1 MKLKLDDSG
10 QVVVADGKPLYVY
23 DDGKELPFDAHA
35 ATVTIARLNTEAKT
49 HREAKE
55 AAEGR
60 LAAFADIG
68 DPDHA
73 RQALATL
80 KNLDDKKLVDAG
92 EVDKMKSEAV
102 SAALKG
108 FETEKYKPVLK
119 KVETLE
125 QQIRDEKIG
134 NAFARSKYIADKL
147 SLPSDIVQARFGSQ
161 LKIEDGRIIGYDL
174 SGNRIYSRAK
184 PGEPADF
191 DEVMETIVD
200 QYPRRDD
207 ILKGSGASGSGT
219 KSSAAAGGNGKTMT
233 RAHFES
239 LGIAQKAEAMKSGVR
254 LSDA

>member
-10 QVVVADGKPLYVY
+10 QVVVAEGKPLYVY

-55 AAEGR
+55 AAEGK

-68 DPDHA
+68 DVEKA
-73 RQALATL
+73 KQALATL

-92 EVDKMKSEAV
+92 EVDKMKGDAV
-102 SAALKG
+102 SAAIKQ
-108 FETEKYKPVLK
+108 FQDDKYKPALK
-119 KVETLE
+119 KIETME

-134 NAFARSKYIADKL
+134 NAFARSKYIAEKL
-147 SLPSDIVQARFGSQ
+147 SLPSDIVQARFGNQ

-184 PGEPADF
+184 PGEPAEF

-200 QYPRRDD
+200 QYPRRED
-207 ILKGSGASGSGT
+207 ILKGSGASGSGA
-219 KSSAAAGGNGKTMT
+219 KGSAASGGAKTISRDRFDGMSQGE
-233 RAHFES
+233 RAAAVKDGF
-239 LGIAQKAEAMKSGVR
+239 KVV
-254 LSDA
+254 D